1 MDFKPFGVARA
12 GDAARKRAEI
22 TRAHLASIIES
33 SDDAIISKDLEG
45 IVTSWNAGAERI
57 FGYSATEM
65 IGRPVTLL
73 IPPENPDE
81 ESLCIARIKG
91 GERIEHYETC
101 CVRKD
106 GRRIDVS
113 LTVLPIKD
121 ATGNIIGAS
130 KIARDITERK
140 RAEAALRESEE
151 RFQAF
156 MDNSPVIAW
165 AKDEQGRH
173 VYLNRTYES
182 RFGVRLDDLRGKTDF
197 DLWPPETA
205 TEFRKND
212 QAVLTAGRLLEVM
225 EETRNPDGSR
235 STWWSFK
242 FPFLDVGG
250 QKYVGGM
257 AVDITERKRAEALL
271 AGEKSLLESIAS
283 GTPLAAVLEAVT
295 RTVETL
301 SSGML
306 CSILLLDADG
316 VHVRHGAAPSL
327 PDDYNRAI
335 DGMAIG
341 PNVGSCGTAAY
352 RNQQVIVSD
361 IATDP
366 LWTDYRALALQHGL
380 RACWSTPIRSDDG
393 RVLGTFALYYREP
406 RTPNV
411 ADFELIERMIHLT
424 SIAIERKVAE
434 QALQES
440 EQQLR
445 EALEEREQLSRDLHD
460 GIVQEI
466 YAIGLGLEEAQRLVA
481 EHANW
486 AETKISDAIAGLNE
500 VIREVRE
507 HIIGSAPQF
516 LTGPQFRAELTALAK
531 TMRNAH
537 SLRFRFEI
545 DAMAVSRLSDDA
557 APHVLNI
564 TREAISNSLRH
575 SEGRSGL
582 VSLQPYH
589 DGVRLVVEDDGAGF
603 DLQEAR
609 VRGQGLQNI
618 EARAGQLA
626 AKLHIRSGTGDGTR
640 IVLDIPAEHT
650 DATL

>member
-1 MDFKPFGVARA
+1 MDFKPFSVARA

-22 TRAHLASIIES
+22 TRAHVASIIES

-45 IVTSWNAGAERI
+45 IVTSWNAGAEHI

-65 IGRPVTLL
+65 IGRSVTLL

-81 ESLCIARIKG
+81 ESQCIARIKG

-140 RAEAALRESEE
+140 RA
-151 RFQAF
+151 Q
-156 MDNSPVIAW
+156 
-165 AKDEQGRH
+165 
-173 VYLNRTYES
+173 
-182 RFGVRLDDLRGKTDF
+182 
-197 DLWPPETA
+197 
-205 TEFRKND
+205 
-212 QAVLTAGRLLEVM
+212 
-225 EETRNPDGSR
+225 
-235 STWWSFK
+235 
-242 FPFLDVGG
+242 
-250 QKYVGGM
+250 
-257 AVDITERKRAEALL
+257 ALL

-295 RTVETL
+295 RTLETL

-316 VHVRHGAAPSL
+316 VHLRHGAAPSL
-327 PDDYNRAI
+327 PDGYNRAI

-366 LWTDYRALALQHGL
+366 LWTDYRALALQHRL
-380 RACWSTPIRSDDG
+380 CACWSTPIRSDDG

-406 RTPNV
+406 RTPNA
-411 ADFELIERMIHLT
+411 ADFELIERMTHLT
-424 SIAIERKVAE
+424 SIAIERKRAE
-434 QALQES
+434 KALQDS
-440 EQQLR
+440 EQRLR
-445 EALEEREQLSRDLHD
+445 SALEEREQLSRDLHD

-466 YAIGLGLEEAQRLVA
+466 YAIGLGLEEAHLLVA
-481 EHANW
+481 EHAHR
-486 AETKISDAIAGLNE
+486 AERKISDAIASLNE
-500 VIREVRE
+500 VIREVRK
-507 HIIGSAPQF
+507 HIIGTAPQL
-516 LTGPQFRAELTALAK
+516 LTGPQLRAELTALAK

-537 SLRFRFEI
+537 PLRFRFEI

-582 VSLQPYH
+582 VSLQPYR

-603 DLQEAR
+603 DAQVAR
-609 VRGQGLQNI
+609 VRGQGLRNI
-618 EARAGQLA
+618 EARADQLA
-626 AKLHIRSGTGDGTR
+626 AKLHIRSGTGHGTR
-640 IVLDIPAEHT
+640 IVLDIPAGHT
-650 DATL
+650 DAAP